1 MNKVSNSDVQ
11 LLLSLKKGKGFDYA
25 SVPKGLLEDILAQ
38 AISAPGT
45 LASEE
50 ALALLVDYLLGSVLS
65 VLGKDMLTNSAVY
78 GNDLFA
84 DLKSEAVLFI
94 YDRML
99 KFKNDG
105 KGSLA
110 AYVRDGATKE
120 FAREVK
126 SQLLTP
132 GTLDRSWARIR
143 AAYQAEKAKFLVLQ
157 GRTPT
162 LDEAKILVKENLIS
176 RRMEYVKNQKPG
188 MKQAELL
195 ADAEAYLVK
204 QGDAGA
210 LKDLSSIIALG
221 LSDARLDAPL
231 TLDAET
237 SLAST
242 LVATEKTSSENI
254 LDLIYLIALG
264 DEQWARPALAAKL
277 GLLGQVEGTV
287 TIADETI
294 HTEKDFSYS
303 KFAVV
308 AQEDKALVKKTLND
322 AQVRLLSPLAQFAYT
337 TATIEHRELNDL
349 AGYSAK
355 DFS

>member
-11 LLLSLKKGKGFDYA
+11 LLLSLRKGKGFDYA
-25 SVPKGLLEDILAQ
+25 SVPKGLLEDILAE
-38 AISAPGT
+38 ALTAPGT
-45 LASEE
+45 SSSEE

-65 VLGKDMLTNSAVY
+65 VLGKDMLSNSVVH

-94 YDRML
+94 YDRMM
-99 KFKNDG
+99 KFNNDG

-143 AAYQAEKAKFLVLQ
+143 AAYQAEKAKFLEVE
-157 GRTPT
+157 GRLPSNS
-162 LDEAKILVKENLIS
+162 EAQILVKENLIS
-176 RRMEYVKNQKPG
+176 RRIDYVKAQKPA
-188 MKQAELL
+188 MTKAQLL
-195 ADAEAYLVK
+195 VDANAYLVK

-210 LKDLSSIIALG
+210 LKDLSAIIALG

-231 TLDAET
+231 AVDAEA

-254 LDLIYLIALG
+254 LDLIYHIALG
-264 DEQWARPALAAKL
+264 GEQWARPALAAKL
-277 GLLGQVEGTV
+277 GLLGQVEGTA

-294 HTEKDFSYS
+294 HSEKDFSYS

-308 AQEDKALVKKTLND
+308 AQEDKSLVKKTLNN

-337 TATIEHRELNDL
+337 TATVALREVNEL